1 MGNFVSQS
9 FFIPK
14 PTLTEQT
21 CPDQKDRVFI
31 VTGGYAGVG
40 QELSRILYSR
50 NGTVYIAGRSAEKA
64 EKAIASIK
72 DAHPTSAGKIAFLKL
87 DLADLATIKPAVE
100 SFTAQE
106 SRLDVLVNNAGVM
119 FPPVGSLTAQ
129 SHDLQTGTNLL
140 GPYTLYKSL
149 APLLAATAKSAP
161 TASVRV
167 AWAGSVGIEV
177 LSPKPG
183 GMILDANGAPVV
195 GTKGVTNEVNYAQT
209 KAGNYFF
216 AKELARQEQ
225 AAGTGVVHV
234 AFNPGNLRTELQRH
248 FKGVGAT
255 LTDVLLLYP
264 AVFGAY
270 TELFSAVSPE
280 ITPEKSGSYIWPWGR
295 VGGLRPD
302 VEKSVKSEAEGGTGL
317 SAKFLQWVE
326 KETKA
331 FVA

>member
-1 MGNFVSQS
+1 
-9 FFIPK
+9 
-14 PTLTEQT
+14 
-21 CPDQKDRVFI
+21 
-31 VTGGYAGVG
+31 
-40 QELSRILYSR
+40 
-50 NGTVYIAGRSAEKA
+50 
-64 EKAIASIK
+64 
-72 DAHPTSAGKIAFLKL
+72 
-87 DLADLATIKPAVE
+87 
-100 SFTAQE
+100 
-106 SRLDVLVNNAGVM
+106 M

-195 GTKGVTNEVNYAQT
+195 GTKEVTNEVNYAQT

-225 AAGTGVVHV
+225 TAGTGVVHV

-248 FKGVGAT
+248 FKGVGAM
-255 LTDVLLLYP
+255 LTVSSP
-264 AVFGAY
+264 IF
-270 TELFSAVSPE
+270 FS
-280 ITPEKSGSYIWPWGR
+280 
-295 VGGLRPD
+295 
-302 VEKSVKSEAEGGTGL
+302 
-317 SAKFLQWVE
+317 
-326 KETKA
+326 
-331 FVA
+331 